1 MFAMRGAPTLL
12 VLCSGLSAQQPAGQ
26 EPAAGPTPA
35 DAFAAQ
41 LQRILPTG
49 EELAFLAVPW
59 RTELRTALVEGDA
72 QDKPVLLWAM
82 NGHPLGQT

>member
-1 MFAMRGAPTLL
+1 MFAMRGVPTLL
-12 VLCSGLSAQQPAGQ
+12 VLCSGLSAQQPGGEA
-26 EPAAGPTPA
+26 PAPAA
-35 DAFAAQ
+35 DAFAAR